1 MGMKIG
7 IGQRI
12 LQAIIK
18 IIGQLKLPEN
28 EVAQNMLN
36 GSLDQSSLICLG
48 YANFLS
54 KPEREYAYK
63 CYACLLYTS
72 PSPRDR
78 G

>member
-48 YANFLS
+48 YANFFS

-63 CYACLLYTS
+63 CYAYIIKNM
-72 PSPRDR
+72 
-78 G
+78 